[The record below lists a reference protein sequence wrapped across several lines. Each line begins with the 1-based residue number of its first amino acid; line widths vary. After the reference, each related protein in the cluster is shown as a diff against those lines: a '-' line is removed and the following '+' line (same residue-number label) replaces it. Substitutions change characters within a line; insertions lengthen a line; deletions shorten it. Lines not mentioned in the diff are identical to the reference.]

1 MLLSLSNRSY
11 LDTQVLH
18 ILATTGGYV
27 PGRSHTAGWL
37 PNLAHAA
44 EQRQP
49 LSQEKI
55 PGAKRTCNLIAII
68 LESDALAAFS
78 TKADKCLIFFTMHA
92 HVFPVGSATFAIFEE
107 FYRGASRGR
116 TLRTVFRGAER
127 HAASPREEVRK
138 ARQYT
143 CRWGF

>member
-1 MLLSLSNRSY
+1 
-11 LDTQVLH
+11 
-18 ILATTGGYV
+18 LATTGGYV

-92 HVFPVGSATFAIFEE
+92 HIFPVGSATFAIFEE
-107 FYRGASRGR
+107 FIVA
-116 TLRTVFRGAER
+116 
-127 HAASPREEVRK
+127 PREGEHFELFSEGPSAMQRVRVK
-138 ARQYT
+138 K
-143 CRWGF
+143 